1 LILVAQMIFQLSTFI
16 YLSEQWVRF
25 FSYVSGFSTIPPL
38 LNLPTEIL
46 LLIAF
51 QLSLSPE
58 SLVALSL
65 TCKTLS
71 SILDRDAVK
80 LCEKSWRH
88 LLLLL
93 EKALGNRFFYCSFCC
108 QLHRFSQQWSPTSA
122 DHLWMPNIS
131 CIDYHYKKTFRPTPA
146 SYRPRISYKYEL
158 YVFYHWTRLTP
169 AA

>member
-1 LILVAQMIFQLSTFI
+1 MGQV
-16 YLSEQWVRF
+16 
-25 FSYVSGFSTIPPL
+25 FSYFSGFSTIPPL

-46 LLIAF
+46 LLIAC

-80 LCEKSWRH
+80 LCEKSRCQ

-93 EKALGNRFFYCSFCC
+93 EKDLGNRFFYCSVCC
-108 QLHRFSQQWSPTSA
+108 QLHRFSQQWSPISA
-122 DHLWMPNIS
+122 DYLWMPNTS
-131 CIDYHYKKTFRPTPA
+131 CIDYHFRKPFRPTPVFYQ
-146 SYRPRISYKYEL
+146 YRL
-158 YVFYHWTRLTP
+158 YVIYRRTCLTP
-169 AA
+169 TV